1 MNEALLKKYFK
12 IFCIA
17 EFISCF
23 FLFCIAMP
31 LKYGYDNTAIMF
43 PIGMFHGVAFIGY
56 VVLALLVQ
64 KYYKWDLEELIFVMI
79 FAFIPFMTLLVHK
92 KVKKFEEEN
101 PV

>member
-1 MNEALLKKYFK
+1 MSPEKLKKYFK

-23 FLFCIAMP
+23 LLFCIAMP
-31 LKYGYDNTAIMF
+31 LKYGYDNVTFMF
-43 PIGMFHGVAFIGY
+43 PIGLFHGVAFMGY

-64 KYYKWDLEELIFVMI
+64 KYYKWDLEELIFILI

-92 KVKKFEEEN
+92 KVEKFEKEN
-101 PV
+101 PA

>member
-1 MNEALLKKYFK
+1 MSPEKLKKYFK

-23 FLFCIAMP
+23 LLFCIAMP
-31 LKYGYDNTAIMF
+31 LKYGYDDITIMF
-43 PIGMFHGVAFIGY
+43 PVGLFHGVAFMGY

-64 KYYKWDLEELIFVMI
+64 KYYKWDLEELIFVLI

-92 KVKKFEEEN
+92 KVNKFDEEN
-101 PV
+101 PA

>member
-1 MNEALLKKYFK
+1 MNEALLKKWFK
-12 IFCIA
+12 IFCIL

-23 FLFCIAMP
+23 LLFCVAMP
-31 LKYGYDNTAIMF
+31 LKYGYDNTTVMF
-43 PIGMFHGVAFIGY
+43 PVGLFHGVAFMGY
-56 VVLALLVQ
+56 IVLALLVQ
-64 KYYKWDLEELIFVMI
+64 KYYKWDLEELVFVLI

>member
-1 MNEALLKKYFK
+1 MTEQQLKKYFK

-23 FLFCIAMP
+23 LLFCIAMP

-43 PIGMFHGVAFIGY
+43 PVGMFHGIAFIGY

-64 KYYKWDLEELIFVMI
+64 KYYKWDLEELIFIII
-79 FAFIPFMTLLVHK
+79 FAFIPFMTILVHRK
-92 KVKKFEEEN
+92 TQKFDKEN
-101 PV
+101 LF